1 MENKLNSH
9 DTIGTLVNKIP
20 GSAKVLEELGVDYYC
35 QGDRSLAE
43 ACTESGYDP
52 DGILEGIY
60 NTIPEKASRCERD
73 LSKASMYRLL
83 DHMTEEHYGF
93 VLGATPQLT
102 RLIKQVVT
110 RHGKSHPD
118 LIELNKLFALL
129 CEELGRHM
137 LKEEKTLYKL
147 TRQFESGNEIE
158 NLGDELSVKQMQFLE
173 QEHLNAIILISK
185 IRSLTNGYVVPGYA
199 CSIYRSMTNKMKRLE
214 FDLHRH
220 IHEENNIIYP
230 RALQI

>member
-1 MENKLNSH
+1 MENKLNSN
-9 DTIGTLVNKIP
+9 DTIGVLVNKIP

-35 QGDRSLAE
+35 HGNKSLAE
-43 ACTESGYDP
+43 ACTETGYDP

-60 NTIPEKASRCERD
+60 NTVPENTPRSERD
-73 LSKASMYRLL
+73 LSKAGMYRLL
-83 DHMTEEHYGF
+83 DHITEEHYGF

-118 LIELNKLFALL
+118 LIELDNLFALL

-137 LKEEKTLYKL
+137 LKEENFLYKL

-158 NLGDELSVKQMQFLE
+158 NLGDELPVKQMRFLE
-173 QEHLNAIILISK
+173 QEHLNATNLISK
-185 IRSLTNGYVVPGYA
+185 IRRLTNGYVVPGYA
-199 CSIYRSMTNKMKRLE
+199 CSIYRSMIYKMKRLE